1 MLVQGLIIGGLAL
14 LLLAAALWLWQRG
27 TRNQAQ
33 AQLSSHVEQALR
45 QRQAGSLADGPVGA
59 AVTRQWRGD
68 GDLSSVLLRA
78 GINGGPGFV
87 LLAIG
92 LPLLLALLAWLLI
105 GAVAAV
111 GILILSGVLLSFSIW
126 WRIEKRR
133 KRMVAQLPGFLEG
146 MVRLI
151 TIGNSMGAAFQSSAA
166 NVEMPLREALD
177 RVAALSRSG
186 KDLDEAMR
194 QVARQFDLH
203 EFYLAA
209 SVVGVALRFGGRSDQ
224 VLERLAAFMRDLE
237 QARMEMTAMSAELRL
252 SAWILGL
259 LPIALASFILF
270 MNNDLFMN
278 MWEDPLGFKMLIGAA
293 IMQTVGVF
301 WLYRLAKSV

>member
-1 MLVQGLIIGGLAL
+1 MLVQGLVIGGLAL

-27 TRNQAQ
+27 TRGQAQ
-33 AQLSSHVEQALR
+33 AQLSSHVDQALR
-45 QRQAGSLADGPVGA
+45 QRQAGSQADGPAGA
-59 AVTRQWRGD
+59 EVARQWRGD
-68 GDLSSVLLRA
+68 GDLASLLLRA
-78 GINGGPGFV
+78 GVHGGPGV
-87 LLAIG
+87 LLPVLGA
-92 LPLLLALLAWLLI
+92 PLVLAALAWMLV
-105 GAVAAV
+105 GVAAAV
-111 GILILSGVLLSFSIW
+111 GILVLSGVLISFFIW
-126 WRIEKRR
+126 LRIEKRR

-186 KDLDEAMR
+186 KDLDDAMR

-237 QARMEMTAMSAELRL
+237 QARMEMHAMSAELRL
-252 SAWILGL
+252 SAWILGV

-270 MNNDLFMN
+270 TNNTLFMN
-278 MWEDPLGFKMLIGAA
+278 MWHDPVGFKMLIAA
-293 IMQTVGVF
+293 AVMQTAGVF

>member
-1 MLVQGLIIGGLAL
+1 MLVQGLVIGGVAL

-27 TRNQAQ
+27 ARDQAQ
-33 AQLSSHVEQALR
+33 AQLSSHVDQALR
-45 QRQAGSLADGPVGA
+45 QRQVASLAQGPAGA
-59 AVTRQWRGD
+59 EVARQWRGD
-68 GDLSSVLLRA
+68 GDLGSLMLRA
-78 GINGGPGFV
+78 GIRGGPGFF

-92 LPLLLALLAWLLI
+92 VPLLLALLAWMLI
-105 GAVAAV
+105 GVVAAV
-111 GILILSGVLLSFSIW
+111 GILLLSGVLISFSIW
-126 WRIEKRR
+126 LRIEKRR

-186 KDLDEAMR
+186 KDLDDAMR

-224 VLERLAAFMRDLE
+224 VLDRLAAFMRDLE
-237 QARMEMTAMSAELRL
+237 QARMEMSAMSAELRL

-259 LPIALASFILF
+259 LPIALAGFILF

-278 MWEDPLGFKMLIGAA
+278 MWQDPLGFKMLIGAA
-293 IMQTVGVF
+293 VMQTVGVF